1 MNRKIGAGAAIIAG
15 LAMTLTPAV
24 AMAAT
29 PAQLAAISTPTATVV
44 NHAPYGKVYQLH
56 GTISGTKA
64 GDWVSVLNASNQPAA
79 GFKTFQLG
87 GPITAYNVYYN
98 PGAKAGQYKVQ
109 IGTQISGAV
118 QLNVIPAAQMMA
130 EGGR

>member
-1 MNRKIGAGAAIIAG
+1 
-15 LAMTLTPAV
+15 MTESAV
-24 AMAAT
+24 AFGE
-29 PAQLAAISTPTATVV
+29 ISREQYVARAGETTVV
-44 NHAPYGKVYQLH
+44 THAPYGKVYQLH
-56 GTISGTKA
+56 GTVSGTKA

-118 QLNVIPAAQMMA
+118 QLNVIPAAQLMA
-130 EGGR
+130 VGGH